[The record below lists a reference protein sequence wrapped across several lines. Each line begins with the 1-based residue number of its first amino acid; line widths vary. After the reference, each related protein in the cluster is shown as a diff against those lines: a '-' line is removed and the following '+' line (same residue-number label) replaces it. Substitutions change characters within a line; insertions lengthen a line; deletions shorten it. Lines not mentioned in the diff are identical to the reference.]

1 MVISTFAV
9 GATFFDEI
17 SGCIC
22 LGSEIDKMHKNK
34 MYYAKYWHICKIDK
48 NIIFTYFFL
57 QNNIWMWI
65 GFKKV
70 EGYLN
75 FWSWSNCCLWNQ
87 FWKVFVV
94 LKTQDAWPMS
104 NMLSHIGHEDI
115 NLKNTILT
123 YGKLN
128 IWIGFK

>member
-1 MVISTFAV
+1 LKLEQLFFMKSVVVFAW
-9 GATFFDEI
+9 GFRPT
-17 SGCIC
+17 GCT
-22 LGSEIDKMHKNK
+22 SNETYHS
-34 MYYAKYWHICKIDK
+34 KYWPICKIYT
-48 NIIFTYFFL
+48 NIIFTYFWL